1 MLFMGDSE
9 GYLKV
14 FEIGFGGNAKSNTA
28 NTKEIEFVEIMLM
41 KLHDEKI
48 NNICLNEKA
57 NLALTCSND
66 GFVKMLNLYSR
77 KFFINHIE

>member
-14 FEIGFGGNAKSNTA
+14 FEIGFGGNTKSNTA

-77 KFFINHIE
+77 ISFY